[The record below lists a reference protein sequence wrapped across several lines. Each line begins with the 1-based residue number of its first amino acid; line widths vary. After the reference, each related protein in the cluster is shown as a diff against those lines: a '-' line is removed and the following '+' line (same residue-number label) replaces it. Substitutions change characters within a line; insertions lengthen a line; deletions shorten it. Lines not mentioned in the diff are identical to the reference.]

1 MDELK
6 FEDFTD
12 ARDLHDEVIK
22 NFPENYKEI
31 IGYRLN
37 NLKADNNIILRK
49 IKRQY
54 LSHLS
59 SLFMND
65 YLNNKYLFS
74 EEEMN
79 YIHSVR
85 TSLGEFRKS
94 IDDEADKEFLL
105 RKGKL
110 TPEQLDK
117 YSTKLPK
124 VDKDK
129 IDGRPQIK
137 PDYIER
143 TKTFDARIVIGV
155 VIGVLVTSVF
165 VVTLGLFGLL

>member
-6 FEDFTD
+6 FEDFAD

-31 IGYRLN
+31 IGNRLN

-49 IKRQY
+49 VKRQY

-59 SLFMND
+59 SLFLND
-65 YLNNKYLFS
+65 YLNSGYLFS

-85 TSLGEFRKS
+85 ISLGEFRKS
-94 IDDEADKEFLL
+94 IDDEADKEFLS

-143 TKTFDARIVIGV
+143 SKTFDAGIVIGV